1 MTSEAIE
8 LLVNC
13 LTSKESEL
21 WHSLG
26 ESWYIS
32 RQEWKGYVPP
42 DRPVFMDGWSPPVFY
57 DDGDRPRGDSPPVD
71 EVDAPSREM
80 YRSDFNILLEFDVLL
95 FMQNID
101 YRLRRFANQVHPY
114 SNKSRAL

>member
-1 MTSEAIE
+1 
-8 LLVNC
+8 
-13 LTSKESEL
+13 
-21 WHSLG
+21 
-26 ESWYIS
+26 
-32 RQEWKGYVPP
+32 
-42 DRPVFMDGWSPPVFY
+42 MDGWSPPVFY

-101 YRLRRFANQVHPY
+101 YRPQAILCRGKLKTIPEEAYQTIKQNIEKKMPIILEKRIPMIPKPIYFVH
-114 SNKSRAL
+114 

>member
-1 MTSEAIE
+1 M
-8 LLVNC
+8 
-13 LTSKESEL
+13 
-21 WHSLG
+21 
-26 ESWYIS
+26 
-32 RQEWKGYVPP
+32 
-42 DRPVFMDGWSPPVFY
+42 FY

-101 YRLRRFANQVHPY
+101 YRLRRYANQVHPY